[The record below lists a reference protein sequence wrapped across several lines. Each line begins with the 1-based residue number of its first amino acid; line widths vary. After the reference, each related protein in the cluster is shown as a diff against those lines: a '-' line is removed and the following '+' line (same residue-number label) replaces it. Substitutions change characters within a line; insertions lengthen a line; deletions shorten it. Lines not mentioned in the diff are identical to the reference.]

1 MNEIAALVFGILGV
15 IAGIAAL
22 IRQARK
28 RGVAEERARRA
39 RMERE
44 AADATRR
51 RMDNA
56 TTDMGDDPAVLR
68 DWLRARGRQ

>member
-1 MNEIAALVFGILGV
+1 MSEIVALIFGLVGV
-15 IAGIAAL
+15 IAGLAAL
-22 IRQARK
+22 IGQARK
-28 RGVAEERARRA
+28 RGAAEERARRA
-39 RMERE
+39 RKDRE
-44 AADATRR
+44 AAAATRR